1 MKKIDIAITATLRPD
16 ILETTLDSFCEKML
30 YEKNRYRLIINID
43 PIGEKIFPKF
53 ILKIAQKYF
62 DDIVHR
68 YSPEPG
74 FTKAVMWSWSKIKY
88 NYLLYLQDDWR
99 LLKLININNMIETLD
114 NNPKLASLRLNKN
127 ETPINN
133 GDTDFTLC
141 PRISLNPILFKYEFI
156 KGVTPLMTPDEN
168 PEKQLRPSLKS
179 ERGRFIRNWEH
190 GIYIKESRDRIVDD
204 IGRKWMNKTIYKKEA
219 GFTKWEIKDENQ

>member
-1 MKKIDIAITATLRPD
+1 MKKYVDIAITATLRPD
-16 ILETTLDSFCEKML
+16 VLETTLDSFCEKML

-53 ILKIAQKYF
+53 VLKIAQKYF
-62 DDIVHR
+62 DNIVHR

-74 FTKAVMWSWSKIKY
+74 FTKSVIWSWSKIKY

-99 LLKLININNMIETLD
+99 LLRTINIDSMIEILD
-114 NNPKLASLRLNKN
+114 SNSKLASLRLNKN

-133 GDTDFTLC
+133 GDTEFTIC
-141 PRISLNPILFKYEFI
+141 PRISLNPILFKSEFI

-168 PEKQLRPSLKS
+168 PEKQLRSSLKS
-179 ERGRFIRNWEH
+179 ERGRFIRNWSNA
-190 GIYIKESRDRIVDD
+190 IYIKDSRDQIVED
-204 IGRKWMNKTIYKKEA
+204 IGRAWMMNSIYKKET
-219 GFTKWEIKDENQ
+219 GFTKWEIK